1 MPMAMIQLV
10 YASRPF
16 GFNEAMLGGI
26 LIQARHCNTR
36 DDITGAL
43 ICRADMYL
51 QMLEGEEDSVQA
63 AYTRIEQ
70 DDRHVEVKRLA
81 RGPIEAR
88 MFGAWAMRHDPAQS
102 WMWTVEEVENGALC
116 RTTPDE
122 VLSVFARVK
131 DEAPVSS

>member
-1 MPMAMIQLV
+1 MAMIQLV

-16 GFNEAMLGGI
+16 GFNE
-26 LIQARHCNTR
+26 ARHCNTR